1 MAVEKEAWKLIGIA
15 STGWLLLLTL
25 YVLLYQNKERNN
37 LGILRSVG
45 GTPKQGR
52 RYLFSSGFVLAAV
65 GIAIGTLGSSFVTR
79 LVSDQLAEF
88 MVSEGTMQ
96 TMSGGMELGADTMA
110 GILSQASLPISTQL
124 TLAAV
129 QLAIIA
135 IFLWLHAA
143 IISRQTPRKLMGV

>member
-1 MAVEKEAWKLIGIA
+1 MAVEKEAWKLIEIA
-15 STGWLLLLTL
+15 AIGWLLLLTL

-52 RYLFSSGFVLAAV
+52 RYLFGSGFVLAAV

-79 LVSDQLAEF
+79 LVSKQLAEF

-96 TMSGGMELGADTMA
+96 AMSGGMELGTEAIA
-110 GILSQASLPISTQL
+110 GILSQASLPISTL
-124 TLAAV
+124 LILSAL
-129 QLAIIA
+129 QLAVIA

-143 IISRQTPRKLMGV
+143 IISRHTPRKLLGV